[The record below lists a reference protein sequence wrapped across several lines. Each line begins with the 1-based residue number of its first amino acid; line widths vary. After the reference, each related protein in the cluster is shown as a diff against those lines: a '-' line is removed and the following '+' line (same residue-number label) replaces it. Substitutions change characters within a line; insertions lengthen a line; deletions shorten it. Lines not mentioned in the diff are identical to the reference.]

1 MLRQIHI
8 FFEKEHVFVKDFAQA
23 FGNEELNNVLET
35 IKKYMDMPIPG
46 KIISRKISDLQIFHR
61 GQDSLY
67 FLFVTDLVDSLK
79 YVEKIMDDS
88 STKFQE
94 LFPDPRKIKESSE
107 PKEKFLSFL
116 DQIQKD
122 LQSKISI
129 IGPSDAGKT
138 TLYNLLKGEEET
150 TVMDFAK
157 FSNFNIN
164 ELRFELWD
172 FQLKDNFSLLWTKL
186 IHGSDLVILIFNLGN
201 YHLKTIKHFLNL
213 YKIDGDQS
221 KLLVIGNKRDL
232 VNDKEVRSIKN
243 EIGIRDFVEMSLNSP
258 NAKSQVQLLIRET
271 IGLKEDL
278 PENFENMVNEAES
291 LLNIGN
297 TIQALAKF
305 KEIVKICTIHRD
317 LENSIKYQVKV
328 DEINEKLREQTERRK
343 RLAPSPEFDMPRELK
358 FKKKISVK
366 PLPSSLPS
374 IESLAQ
380 EKSDPITQPST
391 LEAAPQKLVSFQ
403 KLESKPVELKVI
415 KTTEI
420 PPRPARS
427 LPSTKKGEK
436 AKTTKAKMPMEL
448 FGEHENL
455 TKDIKKRKV
464 SDYTTEL
471 QKLITEK
478 GGSLSLNLCEQ
489 LVQDLEQS
497 LGRQLTIEDV
507 ELAADFFVKQEQA
520 T

>member
-1 MLRQIHI
+1 
-8 FFEKEHVFVKDFAQA
+8 
-23 FGNEELNNVLET
+23 
-35 IKKYMDMPIPG
+35 MDMPIPG

-107 PKEKFLSFL
+107 PKEEFLSFL

-232 VNDKEVRSIKN
+232 VNDKEVRSIR
-243 EIGIRDFVEMSLNSP
+243 IW
-258 NAKSQVQLLIRET
+258 
-271 IGLKEDL
+271 
-278 PENFENMVNEAES
+278 
-291 LLNIGN
+291 
-297 TIQALAKF
+297 
-305 KEIVKICTIHRD
+305 
-317 LENSIKYQVKV
+317 
-328 DEINEKLREQTERRK
+328 
-343 RLAPSPEFDMPRELK
+343 
-358 FKKKISVK
+358 
-366 PLPSSLPS
+366 
-374 IESLAQ
+374 
-380 EKSDPITQPST
+380 
-391 LEAAPQKLVSFQ
+391 
-403 KLESKPVELKVI
+403 
-415 KTTEI
+415 
-420 PPRPARS
+420 
-427 LPSTKKGEK
+427 
-436 AKTTKAKMPMEL
+436 
-448 FGEHENL
+448 
-455 TKDIKKRKV
+455 
-464 SDYTTEL
+464 
-471 QKLITEK
+471 
-478 GGSLSLNLCEQ
+478 
-489 LVQDLEQS
+489 
-497 LGRQLTIEDV
+497 
-507 ELAADFFVKQEQA
+507 
-520 T
+520 